1 MSEPR
6 KPLRQAVALCYE
18 PAQDDA
24 PHVAAK
30 GRGPIAER
38 ILALARA
45 HAIPIRE
52 DKNLVQLLSALDLNK
67 EIPPAV
73 YKAVAEILAW
83 VYKLTQRQI

>member
-1 MSEPR
+1 MDAR
-6 KPLRQAVALCYE
+6 KHPPRQAVALRYE
-18 PAQDDA
+18 PAKDAA

-30 GRGPIAER
+30 GRGLIAER
-38 ILALARA
+38 IIALARD

-52 DKNLVQLLSALDLNK
+52 DRNLVQMLSALDLNK

-83 VYKLTQRQI
+83 VYRLTQRRM